1 MKFKFKF
8 KFNDFLLHL
17 ATLTVILIS
26 IGLWVTVMTSDQ
38 RFSRISNESSS
49 QSSAS
54 LSTHYRNAQSFYAPG
69 QTYVFQNGVRYQV
82 HDAKR
87 NLPLKFVQYL
97 EKVKLGTIE
106 KMSTTAS
113 DYERLLADQNYIMF
127 AYPDQIN
134 FTVLLGKKQA
144 NSSLQFNRVFVPVKS
159 KTRYLYFGND
169 KGSRVYRVK
178 IKSGSFR
185 QLAKYVKSA
194 QDRQEV
200 SFLHLKKL
208 YVPFYAKEIKA
219 KEYSYLISYQSSSY
233 YASRLLGSSY
243 RKSVAK
249 NGRTVYTAGYS
260 KRLQIPKEGKSNDH
274 QYLYQNYLTS
284 QERTVTQEMLESA
297 AYVKQLGLAEQDLR
311 FFESSGKTV
320 SYINYIEGYPI
331 FANDALAQTQ
341 VTMGTE
347 SVRVAFTSI
356 NLQIPIPYDGHVK
369 TLPKTATLLKELN
382 SIGIKESEIEKITIG
397 YHIQADKKR
406 SDLITLV
413 PTYFIKVG
421 GSWNSLAGWKKIKAE
436 NTDLLMEGSSS
447 SSSSYSSSSYS
458 SNESSSE
465 ANSSASSS
473 VSQAGSQAPA
483 SSQEAYSSS
492 RSQPAAESSSS
503 SSSTSSSSAVSAS
516 SASSKE
522 GEK

>member
-17 ATLTVILIS
+17 TTLTVILIS

-54 LSTHYRNAQSFYAPG
+54 LSTHYRNVQSFYAPG

-113 DYERLLADQNYIMF
+113 DYEKLLADQNYIMF

-134 FTVLLGKKQA
+134 FTVLLGKKQI

-169 KGSRVYRVK
+169 SGSRVYRLK
-178 IKSGSFR
+178 IKSGSFQ

-194 QDRQEV
+194 QDKQEV

-208 YVPFYAKEIKA
+208 YVPFYSKA
-219 KEYSYLISYQSSSY
+219 VKVKEYSYLISYQSSSY

-243 RKSVAK
+243 RKTVAK
-249 NGRTVYTAGYS
+249 NGHTVYTAGYS
-260 KRLQIPKEGKSNDH
+260 KRLQVPKEGKSSDH
-274 QYLYQNYLTS
+274 QYLYQSYLTS
-284 QERTVTQEMLESA
+284 QQRPATQRMLEGA

-331 FANDALAQTQ
+331 FANDTLAQTK
-341 VTMGTE
+341 VTIGTE
-347 SVRVAFTSI
+347 SVSVAFSSI

-369 TLPKTATLLKELN
+369 TLPKTATLLKEMN
-382 SIGIKESEIEKITIG
+382 SIGIKESEIEKIAIG

-421 GSWNSLAGWKKIKAE
+421 GSWNSLAGWKKAKLE
-436 NTDLLMEGSSS
+436 NTDLLMGGSSF
-447 SSSSYSSSSYS
+447 SSSSYSSSSS
-458 SNESSSE
+458 SSSESSSE
-465 ANSSASSS
+465 ASSSASSS
-473 VSQAGSQAPA
+473 VSQAPA
-483 SSQEAYSSS
+483 SGQEAYSSS
-492 RSQPAAESSSS
+492 RSQPATESSSS
-503 SSSTSSSSAVSAS
+503 SSSSSSAVSAS
-516 SASSKE
+516 SASSEE

>member
-17 ATLTVILIS
+17 TTLTVILIS

-54 LSTHYRNAQSFYAPG
+54 LSTHYRNVQSFYAPG
-69 QTYVFQNGVRYQV
+69 QTYVFQSGVRYQV

-113 DYERLLADQNYIMF
+113 DYEKLLADQNYIMF

-134 FTVLLGKKQA
+134 FTVLLGKKQT

-169 KGSRVYRVK
+169 SGSRVYRLK
-178 IKSGSFR
+178 IKSGSFQ

-194 QDRQEV
+194 QDKQEV

-208 YVPFYAKEIKA
+208 YVPFYSKA
-219 KEYSYLISYQSSSY
+219 VKVKEYSYLISYQSSSY

-243 RKSVAK
+243 RKTVAK
-249 NGRTVYTAGYS
+249 NGHTVYTAGYS
-260 KRLQIPKEGKSNDH
+260 KRLQVPKEGKSSDH
-274 QYLYQNYLTS
+274 QYLYQSYLTS
-284 QERTVTQEMLESA
+284 QQRPATQRMLEGA

-331 FANDALAQTQ
+331 FANDTLAQTK
-341 VTMGTE
+341 VTIGTE
-347 SVRVAFTSI
+347 SVSVAFSSI

-369 TLPKTATLLKELN
+369 TLPKTATLLKEMN
-382 SIGIKESEIEKITIG
+382 SIGIKESEIEKIAIG

-421 GSWNSLAGWKKIKAE
+421 GSWNSLAGWKKAKVE
-436 NTDLLMEGSSS
+436 NTDLLMGGSSF
-447 SSSSYSSSSYS
+447 SSSSYSSSSS
-458 SNESSSE
+458 SSSESSSE
-465 ANSSASSS
+465 ASSSASSS
-473 VSQAGSQAPA
+473 VSQAPA
-483 SSQEAYSSS
+483 SGQEAYSSS
-492 RSQPAAESSSS
+492 RSQPATESSSS
-503 SSSTSSSSAVSAS
+503 SSSSSSAVSAS
-516 SASSKE
+516 SASSEE

>member
-17 ATLTVILIS
+17 TTLTVILIS

-54 LSTHYRNAQSFYAPG
+54 LSTHYRNVQSFYAPG

-113 DYERLLADQNYIMF
+113 DYEKLLADQNYIMF

-134 FTVLLGKKQA
+134 FTALLGKKQI

-169 KGSRVYRVK
+169 SGSRVYRLK
-178 IKSGSFR
+178 IKSGSFQ

-194 QDRQEV
+194 QDKQEV

-208 YVPFYAKEIKA
+208 YVPFYSKA
-219 KEYSYLISYQSSSY
+219 VKVKEYSYLISYQSSSY

-243 RKSVAK
+243 RKTVAK
-249 NGRTVYTAGYS
+249 NGHTVYTAGYS
-260 KRLQIPKEGKSNDH
+260 KRLQVPKEGKSSDH
-274 QYLYQNYLTS
+274 QYLYQSYLTS
-284 QERTVTQEMLESA
+284 QQRPATQRMLEGA

-331 FANDALAQTQ
+331 FANDTLAQTK
-341 VTMGTE
+341 VTIGTE
-347 SVRVAFTSI
+347 SVSVAFSSI

-369 TLPKTATLLKELN
+369 TLPKTATLLKEMN
-382 SIGIKESEIEKITIG
+382 SIGIKESEIEKIAIG

-421 GSWNSLAGWKKIKAE
+421 GSWNSLAGWKKAKVE
-436 NTDLLMEGSSS
+436 NTDLLMGGSSF
-447 SSSSYSSSSYS
+447 SSSSYSSSSS
-458 SNESSSE
+458 ESSSE
-465 ANSSASSS
+465 ASSSASSS
-473 VSQAGSQAPA
+473 VSQAPA
-483 SSQEAYSSS
+483 SGQEAYSSS
-492 RSQPAAESSSS
+492 RSQPATESSSS
-503 SSSTSSSSAVSAS
+503 SSSLSSAVSAS
-516 SASSKE
+516 SASSEE

>member
-17 ATLTVILIS
+17 TTLTVILIS

-54 LSTHYRNAQSFYAPG
+54 LSTHYRNVQSFYAPG

-113 DYERLLADQNYIMF
+113 DYENLLADQNYIMF

-134 FTVLLGKKQA
+134 FTVLLGKKQI

-169 KGSRVYRVK
+169 SGSRVYRLK
-178 IKSGSFR
+178 IKSGSFQ

-194 QDRQEV
+194 QDKQEV

-208 YVPFYAKEIKA
+208 YVPFYSKA
-219 KEYSYLISYQSSSY
+219 VKVKEYSYLISYQSSSY

-243 RKSVAK
+243 RKTVAK
-249 NGRTVYTAGYS
+249 NGHTVYTAGYS
-260 KRLQIPKEGKSNDH
+260 KRLQVPKEGKSSDH
-274 QYLYQNYLTS
+274 QYLYQSYLTS
-284 QERTVTQEMLESA
+284 QQRPATQRMLESA

-331 FANDALAQTQ
+331 FANDTLAQTK
-341 VTMGTE
+341 VTIGTE
-347 SVRVAFTSI
+347 SVSVAFSSI

-369 TLPKTATLLKELN
+369 TLPKTATLLKEMN
-382 SIGIKESEIEKITIG
+382 SIGIKESEIEKIAIG

-421 GSWNSLAGWKKIKAE
+421 GSWNSLAGWKKAKAE
-436 NTDLLMEGSSS
+436 NTDLLMGGSSF
-447 SSSSYSSSSYS
+447 SSSSYSSSSS
-458 SNESSSE
+458 SSSESSSE
-465 ANSSASSS
+465 ASSSASSS
-473 VSQAGSQAPA
+473 VSQAPA
-483 SSQEAYSSS
+483 SGQEAYSSS

-503 SSSTSSSSAVSAS
+503 SSSSSSAVSAS
-516 SASSKE
+516 SASSEE

>member
-17 ATLTVILIS
+17 TTLTVILIS

-54 LSTHYRNAQSFYAPG
+54 LSTHYRNVQSFYAPG

-113 DYERLLADQNYIMF
+113 DYEKLLADQNYIMF

-134 FTVLLGKKQA
+134 FTVLLGKKQI
-144 NSSLQFNRVFVPVKS
+144 NSSPQFNRVFVPVKS

-169 KGSRVYRVK
+169 SGSWVYRLK
-178 IKSGSFR
+178 IKSGSFQ

-194 QDRQEV
+194 QDKQEV

-208 YVPFYAKEIKA
+208 YVPFYSKA
-219 KEYSYLISYQSSSY
+219 VKVKEYSYLISYQSSSY

-243 RKSVAK
+243 RKTVAK
-249 NGRTVYTAGYS
+249 NGHTVYTAGYS
-260 KRLQIPKEGKSNDH
+260 KRLQVPKEGKSSDH
-274 QYLYQNYLTS
+274 QYLYQSYLTS
-284 QERTVTQEMLESA
+284 QQRPATQRMLEGA

-331 FANDALAQTQ
+331 FANDTLAQTK
-341 VTMGTE
+341 VTIGTE
-347 SVRVAFTSI
+347 SVSVAFSSI

-369 TLPKTATLLKELN
+369 TLPKTATLLKEMN
-382 SIGIKESEIEKITIG
+382 SIGIKESEIEKIAIG

-421 GSWNSLAGWKKIKAE
+421 GSWNSLAGWKKAKVE
-436 NTDLLMEGSSS
+436 NTDLLMGGSSF
-447 SSSSYSSSSYS
+447 SSSSYSSSSS
-458 SNESSSE
+458 SSSESSSE
-465 ANSSASSS
+465 ASSSASSS
-473 VSQAGSQAPA
+473 VSQAPA
-483 SSQEAYSSS
+483 SGQEAYSSS
-492 RSQPAAESSSS
+492 RSQPATESSSS
-503 SSSTSSSSAVSAS
+503 SSSSSSAVSAS
-516 SASSKE
+516 SASSEE

>member
-17 ATLTVILIS
+17 TTLTVILIS

-54 LSTHYRNAQSFYAPG
+54 LSTHYRNVQSFYAPG

-113 DYERLLADQNYIMF
+113 DYEKLLADQNYIMF

-134 FTVLLGKKQA
+134 FTVLLGKKQI

-169 KGSRVYRVK
+169 SGSRVYRLK
-178 IKSGSFR
+178 IKSGSFQ

-194 QDRQEV
+194 QDKQEV

-208 YVPFYAKEIKA
+208 YVPFYSKA
-219 KEYSYLISYQSSSY
+219 VKVKEYSYLISYQSSSY

-243 RKSVAK
+243 RKTVAK
-249 NGRTVYTAGYS
+249 NGHTVYTAGYS
-260 KRLQIPKEGKSNDH
+260 KRLQVPKEGKSSDH
-274 QYLYQNYLTS
+274 QYLYQSYLTS
-284 QERTVTQEMLESA
+284 QQRPATQRMLEGA

-331 FANDALAQTQ
+331 FANDTLAQTK
-341 VTMGTE
+341 VTIGTE
-347 SVRVAFTSI
+347 SVSVAFSSI

-369 TLPKTATLLKELN
+369 TLPKTATLLKEMN
-382 SIGIKESEIEKITIG
+382 SIGIKESEIEKIAIG

-421 GSWNSLAGWKKIKAE
+421 GSWNSLAGWKKAKAE
-436 NTDLLMEGSSS
+436 NTDLLMGGSNF
-447 SSSSYSSSSYS
+447 SSSSYSSSSS
-458 SNESSSE
+458 SSSESSSE
-465 ANSSASSS
+465 ASSSASSS
-473 VSQAGSQAPA
+473 VSQAPA
-483 SSQEAYSSS
+483 SGQEAYSSS
-492 RSQPAAESSSS
+492 RSQPAAGSSSS
-503 SSSTSSSSAVSAS
+503 SSSSSSAVSAS
-516 SASSKE
+516 SASSEE

>member
-17 ATLTVILIS
+17 TTLTVILIS

-54 LSTHYRNAQSFYAPG
+54 LSTHYRNVQSFYAPG

-113 DYERLLADQNYIMF
+113 DYEKLLADQNYIMF

-134 FTVLLGKKQA
+134 FTVLLGKKQI

-169 KGSRVYRVK
+169 SGSRVYRLK
-178 IKSGSFR
+178 IKSGSFQ

-194 QDRQEV
+194 QDKQEV

-208 YVPFYAKEIKA
+208 YVPFYSKA
-219 KEYSYLISYQSSSY
+219 VKVKEYSYLISYQSSSY

-243 RKSVAK
+243 RKTVAK
-249 NGRTVYTAGYS
+249 NGHTVYTAGYS
-260 KRLQIPKEGKSNDH
+260 KRLQVPKEGKSSDH
-274 QYLYQNYLTS
+274 QYLYQSYLTS
-284 QERTVTQEMLESA
+284 QQRPATQRMLESA

-331 FANDALAQTQ
+331 FANDTLAQTK
-341 VTMGTE
+341 VTIGTE
-347 SVRVAFTSI
+347 SVSVAFSSI
-356 NLQIPIPYDGHVK
+356 NMQIPIPYDGHVK
-369 TLPKTATLLKELN
+369 TLPKTATLLKEMN
-382 SIGIKESEIEKITIG
+382 SIGIKESEIEKIAIG

-421 GSWNSLAGWKKIKAE
+421 GSWNSLAGWKKAKAE
-436 NTDLLMEGSSS
+436 NTDLLMGGSSF
-447 SSSSYSSSSYS
+447 SSSSYSSSSS
-458 SNESSSE
+458 SSSESSSE
-465 ANSSASSS
+465 ASSSASSS
-473 VSQAGSQAPA
+473 VSQAPA
-483 SSQEAYSSS
+483 SGQEAYSSS

-503 SSSTSSSSAVSAS
+503 SSSSSSAVSAS
-516 SASSKE
+516 SASSEE

>member
-17 ATLTVILIS
+17 TTLTVILIS

-54 LSTHYRNAQSFYAPG
+54 LSTHYRNVQSFYAPG

-113 DYERLLADQNYIMF
+113 DYEKLLADQNYIMF

-134 FTVLLGKKQA
+134 FTVLLGKKQI
-144 NSSLQFNRVFVPVKS
+144 NSSLQFNRVFVPVKR

-169 KGSRVYRVK
+169 SGSRVYRLK
-178 IKSGSFR
+178 IKSGSFQ

-194 QDRQEV
+194 QDKQEV

-208 YVPFYAKEIKA
+208 YVPFYSKA
-219 KEYSYLISYQSSSY
+219 VKVKEYSYLISYQSSSY

-243 RKSVAK
+243 RKTVAK
-249 NGRTVYTAGYS
+249 NGHTVYTAGYS
-260 KRLQIPKEGKSNDH
+260 KRLQVPKEGKSSDH
-274 QYLYQNYLTS
+274 QYLYQSYLTS
-284 QERTVTQEMLESA
+284 QQRPATQRMLESA

-331 FANDALAQTQ
+331 FANDTLAQTK
-341 VTMGTE
+341 VTIGTE
-347 SVRVAFTSI
+347 SVSVAFSSI

-369 TLPKTATLLKELN
+369 TLPKTATLLKEMN
-382 SIGIKESEIEKITIG
+382 SIGIKESKIEKIAIG

-421 GSWNSLAGWKKIKAE
+421 GSWNSLAGWKKAKAE
-436 NTDLLMEGSSS
+436 NTDLLMGGSSF
-447 SSSSYSSSSYS
+447 SSSSYSSSSS
-458 SNESSSE
+458 SSSESSSE
-465 ANSSASSS
+465 ASSSASSS
-473 VSQAGSQAPA
+473 VSQAPA
-483 SSQEAYSSS
+483 SGQEAYSSS

-503 SSSTSSSSAVSAS
+503 SSSSSSAVSAS
-516 SASSKE
+516 SASSEE

>member
-17 ATLTVILIS
+17 TTLTVILIS

-54 LSTHYRNAQSFYAPG
+54 LSTHYRNVQSFYAPG

-113 DYERLLADQNYIMF
+113 DYEKLLADQNYIMF

-134 FTVLLGKKQA
+134 FTVLLGKKQI

-169 KGSRVYRVK
+169 SGSRVYRLK
-178 IKSGSFR
+178 IKSGSFK

-194 QDRQEV
+194 QDKQEV

-208 YVPFYAKEIKA
+208 YVPFYSKA
-219 KEYSYLISYQSSSY
+219 VKVKEYSYLISYQSSSY

-243 RKSVAK
+243 RKTVAK
-249 NGRTVYTAGYS
+249 NGHTVYTAGYS
-260 KRLQIPKEGKSNDH
+260 KRLQVPKEGKSSDH
-274 QYLYQNYLTS
+274 QYLYQSYLTS
-284 QERTVTQEMLESA
+284 QQRPATQRMLEGA

-331 FANDALAQTQ
+331 FANDTLAQTK
-341 VTMGTE
+341 VTIGTE
-347 SVRVAFTSI
+347 SVSVAFSSI

-369 TLPKTATLLKELN
+369 TLPKTATLLKEMN
-382 SIGIKESEIEKITIG
+382 SIGIKESEIEKIAIG

-421 GSWNSLAGWKKIKAE
+421 GSWNSLAGWKKAKVE
-436 NTDLLMEGSSS
+436 NTDLLMGGSSF
-447 SSSSYSSSSYS
+447 SSSSYSSSSS
-458 SNESSSE
+458 SSSESSSE
-465 ANSSASSS
+465 ASSSASSS
-473 VSQAGSQAPA
+473 VSQAPA
-483 SSQEAYSSS
+483 SGQEAYSSS
-492 RSQPAAESSSS
+492 RSQPATESSSS
-503 SSSTSSSSAVSAS
+503 SSSSSSAVSAS
-516 SASSKE
+516 SASSEE

>member
-17 ATLTVILIS
+17 TTLTVILIS

-54 LSTHYRNAQSFYAPG
+54 LSTHYRNVQSFYAPG

-113 DYERLLADQNYIMF
+113 DYEKLLADQNYIMF

-134 FTVLLGKKQA
+134 FTVLLGKKQI

-169 KGSRVYRVK
+169 SGSRVYRLK
-178 IKSGSFR
+178 IKSGSFQ

-194 QDRQEV
+194 QDKQEV

-208 YVPFYAKEIKA
+208 YMPFYSKA
-219 KEYSYLISYQSSSY
+219 VKVKEYSYLISYQSSSY

-243 RKSVAK
+243 RKTVAK
-249 NGRTVYTAGYS
+249 NGHTVYTAGYS
-260 KRLQIPKEGKSNDH
+260 KRLQVPKEGKSSDH
-274 QYLYQNYLTS
+274 QYLYQSYLTS
-284 QERTVTQEMLESA
+284 QQRPATQRMLEGA

-331 FANDALAQTQ
+331 FANDTLAQTK
-341 VTMGTE
+341 VTIGTE
-347 SVRVAFTSI
+347 SVSVAFSSI

-369 TLPKTATLLKELN
+369 TLPKTATLLKEMN
-382 SIGIKESEIEKITIG
+382 SIGIKESEIEKIAIG

-421 GSWNSLAGWKKIKAE
+421 GSWNSLAGWKKAKVE
-436 NTDLLMEGSSS
+436 NTDLLMGGSSF
-447 SSSSYSSSSYS
+447 SSSSYSSSSS
-458 SNESSSE
+458 SSSE
-465 ANSSASSS
+465 ASSSASSS
-473 VSQAGSQAPA
+473 VSQAPA
-483 SSQEAYSSS
+483 SGQEAYSSS
-492 RSQPAAESSSS
+492 RSQPATESSSS
-503 SSSTSSSSAVSAS
+503 SSSSSSAVSAS
-516 SASSKE
+516 SASSEE

>member
-17 ATLTVILIS
+17 TTLTVILIS

-49 QSSAS
+49 QGSAS
-54 LSTHYRNAQSFYAPG
+54 LSTHYRNVQSFYAPG

-113 DYERLLADQNYIMF
+113 DYEKLLADQNYIMF

-134 FTVLLGKKQA
+134 FTVLLGKKQI

-169 KGSRVYRVK
+169 SGSRVYRLK
-178 IKSGSFR
+178 IKSGSFQ

-194 QDRQEV
+194 QDKQEV

-208 YVPFYAKEIKA
+208 YVPFYSKA
-219 KEYSYLISYQSSSY
+219 VKVKEYSYLISYQSSSY

-243 RKSVAK
+243 RKTVAK
-249 NGRTVYTAGYS
+249 NGHTVYTAGYS
-260 KRLQIPKEGKSNDH
+260 KRLQVPKEGKSSDH
-274 QYLYQNYLTS
+274 QYLYQSYLTS
-284 QERTVTQEMLESA
+284 QQRPATQRMLEGA

-331 FANDALAQTQ
+331 FANDTLAQTK
-341 VTMGTE
+341 VTIGTE
-347 SVRVAFTSI
+347 SVSVAFSSI

-369 TLPKTATLLKELN
+369 TLPKTATLLKEMN
-382 SIGIKESEIEKITIG
+382 SIGIKESEIEKIAIG

-421 GSWNSLAGWKKIKAE
+421 GSWNSLAGWKKAKLE
-436 NTDLLMEGSSS
+436 NTDLLMGGSSF
-447 SSSSYSSSSYS
+447 SSSSYSSSSS
-458 SNESSSE
+458 SSSESSSE
-465 ANSSASSS
+465 ASSSASSS
-473 VSQAGSQAPA
+473 VSQAPA
-483 SSQEAYSSS
+483 SGQEAYSSS
-492 RSQPAAESSSS
+492 RSQPATESSSS
-503 SSSTSSSSAVSAS
+503 SSSSSSAVSAS
-516 SASSKE
+516 SASSEE

>member
-17 ATLTVILIS
+17 TTLTVILIS

-54 LSTHYRNAQSFYAPG
+54 LSTHYRNVQSFYAPG

-113 DYERLLADQNYIMF
+113 DYEKLLADQNYIMF

-134 FTVLLGKKQA
+134 FTVLLGKKQI

-169 KGSRVYRVK
+169 SGSPVYRLK
-178 IKSGSFR
+178 IKSGSFQ

-194 QDRQEV
+194 QDKQEV

-208 YVPFYAKEIKA
+208 YVPFYSKA
-219 KEYSYLISYQSSSY
+219 VKVKEYSYLISYQSSSY

-243 RKSVAK
+243 RKTVAK
-249 NGRTVYTAGYS
+249 NGHTVYTAGYS
-260 KRLQIPKEGKSNDH
+260 KRLQVPKEGKSSDH
-274 QYLYQNYLTS
+274 QYLYQSYLTS
-284 QERTVTQEMLESA
+284 QQRPATQRMLEGA

-331 FANDALAQTQ
+331 FANDTLAQTK
-341 VTMGTE
+341 VTIGTE
-347 SVRVAFTSI
+347 SVSVAFSSI

-369 TLPKTATLLKELN
+369 TLPKTATLLKEMN
-382 SIGIKESEIEKITIG
+382 SIGIKESEIEKIAIG

-421 GSWNSLAGWKKIKAE
+421 GSWNSLAGWKKAKVE
-436 NTDLLMEGSSS
+436 NTDLLMGGSSF
-447 SSSSYSSSSYS
+447 SSSSYSSSSS
-458 SNESSSE
+458 SSSESSSE
-465 ANSSASSS
+465 ASSSASSS
-473 VSQAGSQAPA
+473 VSQAPA
-483 SSQEAYSSS
+483 SGQEAYSSS
-492 RSQPAAESSSS
+492 RSQPATESSSS
-503 SSSTSSSSAVSAS
+503 SSSSSSAVSAS
-516 SASSKE
+516 SASSEE

>member
-17 ATLTVILIS
+17 TTLTVILIS

-54 LSTHYRNAQSFYAPG
+54 LSTHYRNVQSFYAPG

-113 DYERLLADQNYIMF
+113 DYEKLLADQNYIMF

-134 FTVLLGKKQA
+134 FTVLLGKKQI

-169 KGSRVYRVK
+169 SGSRVYRLK
-178 IKSGSFR
+178 IKSGSFQ

-194 QDRQEV
+194 QDKQEV

-208 YVPFYAKEIKA
+208 YVPFYSKA
-219 KEYSYLISYQSSSY
+219 VKVKEYSYLISYQSSSY

-243 RKSVAK
+243 RKTVAK
-249 NGRTVYTAGYS
+249 NGHTVYTAGYS
-260 KRLQIPKEGKSNDH
+260 KRLQVPKEGKSSDH
-274 QYLYQNYLTS
+274 QYLYQSYLTS
-284 QERTVTQEMLESA
+284 QQRPATQRMLEGA

-331 FANDALAQTQ
+331 FANDTLAQTK
-341 VTMGTE
+341 VTIGTE
-347 SVRVAFTSI
+347 SVSVAFSSI

-369 TLPKTATLLKELN
+369 TLPKTATLLKEMN
-382 SIGIKESEIEKITIG
+382 SIGIKESEIEKIAIG

-421 GSWNSLAGWKKIKAE
+421 GSWNSLAGWKKAKVE
-436 NTDLLMEGSSS
+436 NTDLLMGGSSL
-447 SSSSYSSSSYS
+447 SSSSYSSSSS
-458 SNESSSE
+458 SSSESSSE
-465 ANSSASSS
+465 VSSSASSS
-473 VSQAGSQAPA
+473 VSQAPA
-483 SSQEAYSSS
+483 SGQEAYSSS
-492 RSQPAAESSSS
+492 RSQPATESSSS
-503 SSSTSSSSAVSAS
+503 SSSSSSAVSAS
-516 SASSKE
+516 SASSEE

>member
-17 ATLTVILIS
+17 TTLTVILIS

-54 LSTHYRNAQSFYAPG
+54 LSTHYRNVQSFYAPG

-113 DYERLLADQNYIMF
+113 DYEKLLADQNYIMF

-134 FTVLLGKKQA
+134 FTVLLGKKQI

-169 KGSRVYRVK
+169 SGSRVYRLK
-178 IKSGSFR
+178 IKSGSFQ

-194 QDRQEV
+194 QDKQEV
-200 SFLHLKKL
+200 SFLHLEKL
-208 YVPFYAKEIKA
+208 YVPFYSKA
-219 KEYSYLISYQSSSY
+219 VKVKEYSYLISYQSSSY

-243 RKSVAK
+243 RKTVAK
-249 NGRTVYTAGYS
+249 NGHTVYTAGYS
-260 KRLQIPKEGKSNDH
+260 KRLQVPKEGKSSDH
-274 QYLYQNYLTS
+274 QYLYQSYLTS
-284 QERTVTQEMLESA
+284 QQRPATQRMLEGA

-331 FANDALAQTQ
+331 FANDTLAQTK
-341 VTMGTE
+341 VTIGTE
-347 SVRVAFTSI
+347 SVSVAFSSI

-369 TLPKTATLLKELN
+369 TLPKTATLLKEMN
-382 SIGIKESEIEKITIG
+382 SIGIKESEIEKIAIG

-421 GSWNSLAGWKKIKAE
+421 GSWNSLAGWKKAKAE
-436 NTDLLMEGSSS
+436 NTDLLMGGSSF
-447 SSSSYSSSSYS
+447 SSSSYSSSSS
-458 SNESSSE
+458 SSSESSSE
-465 ANSSASSS
+465 ASSSASSS
-473 VSQAGSQAPA
+473 VSQAPA
-483 SSQEAYSSS
+483 SGQEAYSSS
-492 RSQPAAESSSS
+492 RSQPATESSSS
-503 SSSTSSSSAVSAS
+503 SSSSSSAVSAS
-516 SASSKE
+516 SASSEE

>member
-17 ATLTVILIS
+17 TTLTVILIS

-49 QSSAS
+49 QGSAS
-54 LSTHYRNAQSFYAPG
+54 LSTHYRNVQSFYAPG

-113 DYERLLADQNYIMF
+113 DYEKLLADQNYIMF

-134 FTVLLGKKQA
+134 FTVLLGKKQT

-169 KGSRVYRVK
+169 SGSRVYRLK
-178 IKSGSFR
+178 IKSGSFQ

-194 QDRQEV
+194 QDKQEV

-208 YVPFYAKEIKA
+208 YVPFYSKA
-219 KEYSYLISYQSSSY
+219 VKVKEYSYLISYQSSSY

-243 RKSVAK
+243 RKTVAK
-249 NGRTVYTAGYS
+249 NGHTVYTAGYS
-260 KRLQIPKEGKSNDH
+260 KRLQVPKEGKSSDH
-274 QYLYQNYLTS
+274 QYLYNSYLTS
-284 QERTVTQEMLESA
+284 QQRPATQRMLEGA

-331 FANDALAQTQ
+331 FANDTLAQTK
-341 VTMGTE
+341 VTIGTE
-347 SVRVAFTSI
+347 SVSVAFSSI

-369 TLPKTATLLKELN
+369 TLPKTATLLKEMN
-382 SIGIKESEIEKITIG
+382 SIGIKESEIEKIAIG

-421 GSWNSLAGWKKIKAE
+421 GSWNSLAGWKKAKVE
-436 NTDLLMEGSSS
+436 NTDLLMGGSSF
-447 SSSSYSSSSYS
+447 SSSSYSSSSS
-458 SNESSSE
+458 SSSESSSE
-465 ANSSASSS
+465 ASSSASSS
-473 VSQAGSQAPA
+473 VSQAPA
-483 SSQEAYSSS
+483 SGQEAYSSS

-503 SSSTSSSSAVSAS
+503 SSSSSSAVSAS
-516 SASSKE
+516 SASSEE

>member
-54 LSTHYRNAQSFYAPG
+54 LSTHYRNVQSFYAPG

-113 DYERLLADQNYIMF
+113 DYEKLLADQNYIMF

-134 FTVLLGKKQA
+134 FTVLLGKKQT

-169 KGSRVYRVK
+169 SGSRVYRLK
-178 IKSGSFR
+178 IKSGSFQ

-194 QDRQEV
+194 QDKQEV

-208 YVPFYAKEIKA
+208 YVPFYSKA
-219 KEYSYLISYQSSSY
+219 VKVKEYSYLISYQSSSY

-243 RKSVAK
+243 RKTVAK
-249 NGRTVYTAGYS
+249 NGHTVYTAGYS
-260 KRLQIPKEGKSNDH
+260 KRLQVPKEGKSSDH
-274 QYLYQNYLTS
+274 QYLYNSYLTS
-284 QERTVTQEMLESA
+284 QQRPATQRMLEGA

-331 FANDALAQTQ
+331 FANDTLAQTK
-341 VTMGTE
+341 VTIGTE
-347 SVRVAFTSI
+347 SVSVAFSSI

-369 TLPKTATLLKELN
+369 TLPKTATLLKEMN
-382 SIGIKESEIEKITIG
+382 SIGIKESEIEKIAIG

-421 GSWNSLAGWKKIKAE
+421 GSWNSLAGWKKAKLE
-436 NTDLLMEGSSS
+436 NTDLLMGGSSF
-447 SSSSYSSSSYS
+447 SSSSYSSSSS
-458 SNESSSE
+458 SSSESSSE
-465 ANSSASSS
+465 ASSSASSS
-473 VSQAGSQAPA
+473 VSQAPA
-483 SSQEAYSSS
+483 SGQEAYSSS
-492 RSQPAAESSSS
+492 RSQPATESSSS
-503 SSSTSSSSAVSAS
+503 SSSSSSAVSAS
-516 SASSKE
+516 SASSEE

>member
-17 ATLTVILIS
+17 TTLTVILIS

-54 LSTHYRNAQSFYAPG
+54 LSTHYRNVQSFYAPG

-113 DYERLLADQNYIMF
+113 DYEKLLADQNYIMF

-134 FTVLLGKKQA
+134 FTVLLGKKQI

-169 KGSRVYRVK
+169 SGSRVYRLK
-178 IKSGSFR
+178 IKSGSFQ

-194 QDRQEV
+194 QDKQEV

-208 YVPFYAKEIKA
+208 YVPFYSKA
-219 KEYSYLISYQSSSY
+219 VKVKEYSYLISYQSSSY

-243 RKSVAK
+243 RKTVAK
-249 NGRTVYTAGYS
+249 NGHTVYTAGYS
-260 KRLQIPKEGKSNDH
+260 KRLQVPKEGKSSDH
-274 QYLYQNYLTS
+274 QYLYQSYLTS
-284 QERTVTQEMLESA
+284 QQRPATQRMLEGA

-331 FANDALAQTQ
+331 FANDTLAQTK
-341 VTMGTE
+341 VTIGTE
-347 SVRVAFTSI
+347 SVSVAFSSI

-369 TLPKTATLLKELN
+369 TLPKTATLLKEMN
-382 SIGIKESEIEKITIG
+382 SIGIKESEIEKIAIG

-421 GSWNSLAGWKKIKAE
+421 GSWNSLAGWKKAKAE
-436 NTDLLMEGSSS
+436 NTDLLMGGSSF
-447 SSSSYSSSSYS
+447 SSSSYSSSIS
-458 SNESSSE
+458 SSSESSSE
-465 ANSSASSS
+465 VSSSASSS
-473 VSQAGSQAPA
+473 VSQAPA
-483 SSQEAYSSS
+483 SGQEAYSSS
-492 RSQPAAESSSS
+492 RSQPATESSSS
-503 SSSTSSSSAVSAS
+503 SSSSSSAVSAS
-516 SASSKE
+516 SASSEE

>member
-17 ATLTVILIS
+17 TTLTVILIS

-54 LSTHYRNAQSFYAPG
+54 LSTHYRNVQSFYAPG

-113 DYERLLADQNYIMF
+113 DYEKLLADQNYIMF

-134 FTVLLGKKQA
+134 FTVLLGKKQI

-169 KGSRVYRVK
+169 SGSRVYRLK
-178 IKSGSFR
+178 IKSGSFQ

-194 QDRQEV
+194 QDKQEV

-208 YVPFYAKEIKA
+208 YVPFYSKA
-219 KEYSYLISYQSSSY
+219 VKVKEYSYLISYQSSSY

-243 RKSVAK
+243 RKTVAK
-249 NGRTVYTAGYS
+249 NGHTVYTAGYS
-260 KRLQIPKEGKSNDH
+260 KRLQVPKEGKSSDH
-274 QYLYQNYLTS
+274 QYLYQSYLTS
-284 QERTVTQEMLESA
+284 QQRPATQRMLEGA

-331 FANDALAQTQ
+331 FANDTLAQTK
-341 VTMGTE
+341 VTIGTE
-347 SVRVAFTSI
+347 SVSVAFSSI

-369 TLPKTATLLKELN
+369 TLPKTATLLKEMN
-382 SIGIKESEIEKITIG
+382 SIGIKESEIEKIAIG

-421 GSWNSLAGWKKIKAE
+421 GSWNSLAGWKKAKVE
-436 NTDLLMEGSSS
+436 NTDLLMGGSSF
-447 SSSSYSSSSYS
+447 SSSSYSSSSS
-458 SNESSSE
+458 SSSESSSE
-465 ANSSASSS
+465 ASSSASSS
-473 VSQAGSQAPA
+473 VSQAPA
-483 SSQEAYSSS
+483 SGQEAYSSS
-492 RSQPAAESSSS
+492 RSQPATESSSS
-503 SSSTSSSSAVSAS
+503 SSSSSSAVSAS
-516 SASSKE
+516 SASSEE

>member
-17 ATLTVILIS
+17 TTLTVILIS

-54 LSTHYRNAQSFYAPG
+54 LSTHYRNVQSFYAPG

-113 DYERLLADQNYIMF
+113 DYEKLLADQNYIMF

-134 FTVLLGKKQA
+134 FTVLLGKKQI

-169 KGSRVYRVK
+169 SGSRVYRLK
-178 IKSGSFR
+178 IKSGSFQ

-194 QDRQEV
+194 QDKQEV

-208 YVPFYAKEIKA
+208 YVPFYSKA
-219 KEYSYLISYQSSSY
+219 VKVKEYSYLISYQSSSY

-243 RKSVAK
+243 RKTVAK
-249 NGRTVYTAGYS
+249 NGHTVYTAGYS
-260 KRLQIPKEGKSNDH
+260 KRLQVPKEGKSSDH
-274 QYLYQNYLTS
+274 QYLYQSYLTS
-284 QERTVTQEMLESA
+284 QERPATQRMLEGA

-331 FANDALAQTQ
+331 FANDTLAQTK
-341 VTMGTE
+341 VTIGTE
-347 SVRVAFTSI
+347 SVSVAFSSI

-369 TLPKTATLLKELN
+369 TLPKTATLLKEMN
-382 SIGIKESEIEKITIG
+382 SIGIKESEIEKIAIG

-421 GSWNSLAGWKKIKAE
+421 GSWNSLAGWKKAKVE
-436 NTDLLMEGSSS
+436 NTDLLMGGSSF
-447 SSSSYSSSSYS
+447 SSSSYSSSSS
-458 SNESSSE
+458 SSSESSSE
-465 ANSSASSS
+465 ASSSASSS
-473 VSQAGSQAPA
+473 VSQAPA
-483 SSQEAYSSS
+483 SGQEAYSSS
-492 RSQPAAESSSS
+492 RSQPATESSSS
-503 SSSTSSSSAVSAS
+503 SSSSSSAVSAS
-516 SASSKE
+516 SASSEE

>member
-17 ATLTVILIS
+17 ATLAVILIS

-54 LSTHYRNAQSFYAPG
+54 LSTHYRNIQSFYAPG

-113 DYERLLADQNYIMF
+113 DYEKLLADQNYIMF

-134 FTVLLGKKQA
+134 FTVLLGKKQT

-169 KGSRVYRVK
+169 SGSRVYRLK
-178 IKSGSFR
+178 IKSGSFQ

-194 QDRQEV
+194 QDKQEV

-208 YVPFYAKEIKA
+208 YVPFYSKA
-219 KEYSYLISYQSSSY
+219 VKVKEYSYLISYQSSSY

-243 RKSVAK
+243 RKTVAK
-249 NGRTVYTAGYS
+249 NGHTVYTAGYS
-260 KRLQIPKEGKSNDH
+260 KRLQVPKEGKSSDH
-274 QYLYQNYLTS
+274 QYLYQSYLTS
-284 QERTVTQEMLESA
+284 QQRPATQRMLEGA

-331 FANDALAQTQ
+331 FANDTLAQTK
-341 VTMGTE
+341 VTIGTE
-347 SVRVAFTSI
+347 SVSVAFSSI

-369 TLPKTATLLKELN
+369 TLPKTATLLKEMT
-382 SIGIKESEIEKITIG
+382 SIGIKESEIEKIAIG

-421 GSWNSLAGWKKIKAE
+421 GSWNSLAGWKKAKLE
-436 NTDLLMEGSSS
+436 NTDLLMEGSSF
-447 SSSSYSSSSYS
+447 SSSSYSSSSS
-458 SNESSSE
+458 SSSESSSE
-465 ANSSASSS
+465 ASSSASSS
-473 VSQAGSQAPA
+473 VSQAPA
-483 SSQEAYSSS
+483 SGQEAYSSS
-492 RSQPAAESSSS
+492 RSQPATESSSS
-503 SSSTSSSSAVSAS
+503 SSSSSSAVSAS
-516 SASSKE
+516 SASSEE

>member
-17 ATLTVILIS
+17 TTLTVILIS

-54 LSTHYRNAQSFYAPG
+54 LSTHYRNVQSFYAPG

-113 DYERLLADQNYIMF
+113 DYEKLLADQNYIMF

-134 FTVLLGKKQA
+134 FTVLLGKKQT

-169 KGSRVYRVK
+169 SGSRVYRLK
-178 IKSGSFR
+178 IKSGSFQ

-194 QDRQEV
+194 QDKQEV

-208 YVPFYAKEIKA
+208 YVPFYSKA
-219 KEYSYLISYQSSSY
+219 VKVKEYSYLISYQSSSY

-243 RKSVAK
+243 RKTVAK
-249 NGRTVYTAGYS
+249 NGHTVYTAGYS
-260 KRLQIPKEGKSNDH
+260 KRLQVPKEGKSSDH
-274 QYLYQNYLTS
+274 QYLYQSYLTS
-284 QERTVTQEMLESA
+284 QQRPATQRMLEGA

-331 FANDALAQTQ
+331 FANDTLAQTK
-341 VTMGTE
+341 VTIGTE
-347 SVRVAFTSI
+347 SVSVAFSSI

-369 TLPKTATLLKELN
+369 TLPKTATLLKEMN
-382 SIGIKESEIEKITIG
+382 SIGIKESEIEKIAIG

-421 GSWNSLAGWKKIKAE
+421 GSWNSLAGWKKAKAE
-436 NTDLLMEGSSS
+436 NTDLLMGGSSF
-447 SSSSYSSSSYS
+447 SSSSYSSSSS
-458 SNESSSE
+458 SSSESSSE
-465 ANSSASSS
+465 ASSSASSS
-473 VSQAGSQAPA
+473 VSQAPA
-483 SSQEAYSSS
+483 SGQEAYSSS
-492 RSQPAAESSSS
+492 RSQPATESSSS
-503 SSSTSSSSAVSAS
+503 SSSSSSAVSAS
-516 SASSKE
+516 SASSEE

>member
-17 ATLTVILIS
+17 TTLTVILIS

-54 LSTHYRNAQSFYAPG
+54 LSTHYRNVQSFYAPG

-113 DYERLLADQNYIMF
+113 DYEKLLADQNYIMF

-134 FTVLLGKKQA
+134 FTVLLGKKQI

-169 KGSRVYRVK
+169 SGSRVYRLK
-178 IKSGSFR
+178 IKSGSFQ

-194 QDRQEV
+194 QDKQEV

-208 YVPFYAKEIKA
+208 YVPFYSKA
-219 KEYSYLISYQSSSY
+219 VKVKEYSYLISYQSSSY

-243 RKSVAK
+243 RKTVAK
-249 NGRTVYTAGYS
+249 NGHTVYTAGYS
-260 KRLQIPKEGKSNDH
+260 KRLQVPKEGKSSDH
-274 QYLYQNYLTS
+274 QYLYQSYLTS
-284 QERTVTQEMLESA
+284 QQRPATQRMLEGA

-331 FANDALAQTQ
+331 FANDTLAQTK
-341 VTMGTE
+341 VTIGTE
-347 SVRVAFTSI
+347 SVSVAFSSI

-369 TLPKTATLLKELN
+369 TLPKTATLLKEMN
-382 SIGIKESEIEKITIG
+382 SIGIKESEIEKIAIG

-421 GSWNSLAGWKKIKAE
+421 GSWNSLAGWKKAKAE
-436 NTDLLMEGSSS
+436 NTDLLMGGSSF
-447 SSSSYSSSSYS
+447 SSSSYSSSSS
-458 SNESSSE
+458 SSSESSSE
-465 ANSSASSS
+465 ASSSASSS
-473 VSQAGSQAPA
+473 VSQAPA
-483 SSQEAYSSS
+483 SGQEAYSSS

-503 SSSTSSSSAVSAS
+503 SSSSSSAVSAS
-516 SASSKE
+516 SASSEE

>member
-17 ATLTVILIS
+17 TTLTVILIS

-54 LSTHYRNAQSFYAPG
+54 LSTHYRNVQSFYAPG

-113 DYERLLADQNYIMF
+113 DYEKLLADQNYIMF

-134 FTVLLGKKQA
+134 FTVLLGKKQI

-169 KGSRVYRVK
+169 SGSRVYRLK
-178 IKSGSFR
+178 IKSGSFQ

-194 QDRQEV
+194 QDKQEV

-208 YVPFYAKEIKA
+208 YVPFYSKA
-219 KEYSYLISYQSSSY
+219 VKVKEYSYLISYQSSSY

-243 RKSVAK
+243 RKTVAK
-249 NGRTVYTAGYS
+249 NGHTVYTAGYS
-260 KRLQIPKEGKSNDH
+260 KRLQVPKEGKSSDH
-274 QYLYQNYLTS
+274 QYLYQSYLTS
-284 QERTVTQEMLESA
+284 QQRLATQRMLEGA

-331 FANDALAQTQ
+331 FANDTLAQTK
-341 VTMGTE
+341 VTIGTE
-347 SVRVAFTSI
+347 SVSVAFSSI

-369 TLPKTATLLKELN
+369 TLPKTATLLKEMN
-382 SIGIKESEIEKITIG
+382 SIGIKESEIEKIAIG

-421 GSWNSLAGWKKIKAE
+421 GSWNSLAGWKKAKAE
-436 NTDLLMEGSSS
+436 NTDLLMGGSSF
-447 SSSSYSSSSYS
+447 SSSSYSSSSS
-458 SNESSSE
+458 SSSESSSE
-465 ANSSASSS
+465 ASSSASSS
-473 VSQAGSQAPA
+473 VSQAPA
-483 SSQEAYSSS
+483 SGQEAYSSS
-492 RSQPAAESSSS
+492 RSQPATESSSS
-503 SSSTSSSSAVSAS
+503 SSSSSSAVSAS
-516 SASSKE
+516 SASSEE

>member
-54 LSTHYRNAQSFYAPG
+54 LSTHYRNVQSFYAPG
-69 QTYVFQNGVRYQV
+69 QTYVFQDGVRYQV

-113 DYERLLADQNYIMF
+113 DYEKLLADQNYIMF

-178 IKSGSFR
+178 IKSGSFQ

-284 QERTVTQEMLESA
+284 QERTA
-297 AYVKQLGLAEQDLR
+297 PRRCWK
-311 FFESSGKTV
+311 
-320 SYINYIEGYPI
+320 
-331 FANDALAQTQ
+331 
-341 VTMGTE
+341 
-347 SVRVAFTSI
+347 
-356 NLQIPIPYDGHVK
+356 
-369 TLPKTATLLKELN
+369 
-382 SIGIKESEIEKITIG
+382 
-397 YHIQADKKR
+397 
-406 SDLITLV
+406 V
-413 PTYFIKVG
+413 PP
-421 GSWNSLAGWKKIKAE
+421 
-436 NTDLLMEGSSS
+436 MSSS
-447 SSSSYSSSSYS
+447 WAWL
-458 SNESSSE
+458 NRTC
-465 ANSSASSS
+465 AFLK
-473 VSQAGSQAPA
+473 
-483 SSQEAYSSS
+483 
-492 RSQPAAESSSS
+492 AAARRCPT
-503 SSSTSSSSAVSAS
+503 STILKAIRFLPTTLWLRPR
-516 SASSKE
+516 
-522 GEK
+522 

>member
-17 ATLTVILIS
+17 TTLTVILIS

-54 LSTHYRNAQSFYAPG
+54 LSTHYRNVQSFYAPG

-113 DYERLLADQNYIMF
+113 DYEKLLADQNYIMF

-134 FTVLLGKKQA
+134 FTVLLGKKQI

-169 KGSRVYRVK
+169 SGSRVYRLK
-178 IKSGSFR
+178 IKSGSFQ

-194 QDRQEV
+194 QDKQEV

-208 YVPFYAKEIKA
+208 YVPFYSKA
-219 KEYSYLISYQSSSY
+219 VKVKEYSYLISYQSSSY

-243 RKSVAK
+243 RKTVAK
-249 NGRTVYTAGYS
+249 NGHTVYTAGYS
-260 KRLQIPKEGKSNDH
+260 KRLQVPKEGKSSDH
-274 QYLYQNYLTS
+274 QYLYQSYLTS
-284 QERTVTQEMLESA
+284 QQRPATQRMLEGA

-331 FANDALAQTQ
+331 FANDTLAQTK
-341 VTMGTE
+341 VTIGTE
-347 SVRVAFTSI
+347 SVSVAFSSI

-369 TLPKTATLLKELN
+369 TLPKTATLLKEMN
-382 SIGIKESEIEKITIG
+382 SIGIKESEIEKIAIG

-421 GSWNSLAGWKKIKAE
+421 GSWNSLAGWKKAKAE
-436 NTDLLMEGSSS
+436 NTDLLMGGSSF
-447 SSSSYSSSSYS
+447 SSSSYSSSSS
-458 SNESSSE
+458 SSSESSSE
-465 ANSSASSS
+465 ASSSASSS
-473 VSQAGSQAPA
+473 VSQAPA
-483 SSQEAYSSS
+483 SGQEAYSSS
-492 RSQPAAESSSS
+492 RSQPATESSSS
-503 SSSTSSSSAVSAS
+503 SSSSSSAVSAS
-516 SASSKE
+516 SASSEE

>member
-17 ATLTVILIS
+17 TTLTVILIS

-54 LSTHYRNAQSFYAPG
+54 LSTHYRNVQSFYAPG

-113 DYERLLADQNYIMF
+113 DYEKLLADQNYIMF

-134 FTVLLGKKQA
+134 FTVLLGKKQI

-169 KGSRVYRVK
+169 SGSQVYRLK
-178 IKSGSFR
+178 IKSGSFQ

-194 QDRQEV
+194 QDKQEV

-208 YVPFYAKEIKA
+208 YVPFYSKA
-219 KEYSYLISYQSSSY
+219 VKVKEYSYLISYQSSSY

-243 RKSVAK
+243 RKTVAK
-249 NGRTVYTAGYS
+249 NGHTVYTAGYS
-260 KRLQIPKEGKSNDH
+260 KRLQVPKEGKSSDH
-274 QYLYQNYLTS
+274 QYLYQSYLTS
-284 QERTVTQEMLESA
+284 QQRPATQRMLEGA

-331 FANDALAQTQ
+331 FANDTLAQTK
-341 VTMGTE
+341 VTIGTE
-347 SVRVAFTSI
+347 SVSVAFSSI

-369 TLPKTATLLKELN
+369 TLPKTATLLKEMN
-382 SIGIKESEIEKITIG
+382 SIGIKESEIEKIAIG

-421 GSWNSLAGWKKIKAE
+421 GSWNSLAGWKKAKAE
-436 NTDLLMEGSSS
+436 NTDLLMGGSSF
-447 SSSSYSSSSYS
+447 SSSSYSSSSS
-458 SNESSSE
+458 SSSESSSE
-465 ANSSASSS
+465 ASSSASSS
-473 VSQAGSQAPA
+473 VSQAPA
-483 SSQEAYSSS
+483 SGQEAYSSS
-492 RSQPAAESSSS
+492 RSQPATESSSS
-503 SSSTSSSSAVSAS
+503 SSSSSSAVSAS
-516 SASSKE
+516 SASSEE

>member
-17 ATLTVILIS
+17 ATLTVILVS

-54 LSTHYRNAQSFYAPG
+54 LSTHYRNVQTFYAPG
-69 QTYVFQNGVRYQV
+69 QTYVFQGGVRYQV

-97 EKVKLGTIE
+97 EKVKLGAIE
-106 KMSTTAS
+106 KVS
-113 DYERLLADQNYIMF
+113 DDSADYKKLLDDQNYIMF

-144 NSSLQFNRVFVPVKS
+144 NSSRQFNRVFLPVKS
-159 KTRYLYFGND
+159 KIRYLYFGND
-169 KGSRVYRVK
+169 SGSRVYRIK
-178 IKSGSFR
+178 IKSDSFQ
-185 QLAKYVKSA
+185 QLVKYVNSA
-194 QDRQEV
+194 QDKQEV

-208 YVPFYAKEIKA
+208 YVPFYAKAVKV
-219 KEYSYLISYQSSSY
+219 KEYSYLVSYQSSSY

-249 NGRTVYTAGYS
+249 NGHTAYTAGYS
-260 KRLQIPKEGKSNDH
+260 KRLQIPKEGKSSDH
-274 QYLYQNYLTS
+274 QYLYENYLTG
-284 QERTVTQEMLESA
+284 QERTATQRGLESA

-311 FFESSGKTV
+311 FFESSGKMV

-331 FANDALAQTQ
+331 FANDTLAQTQ

-347 SVRVAFTSI
+347 SVSVAFSSM

-369 TLPKTATLLKELN
+369 TLPKTATLLKELD
-382 SIGIKESEIEKITIG
+382 SIGIKESKIEKIAIG
-397 YHIQADKKR
+397 YHIQADKQR

-413 PTYFIKVG
+413 PTYFIKVD
-421 GSWNSLAGWKKIKAE
+421 GSWNSLAGWKKAKAE
-436 NTDLLMEGSSS
+436 NVDILINGFSSSSSSYASSSSSSQSSSESSS
-447 SSSSYSSSSYS
+447 SSSSSQVP
-458 SNESSSE
+458 
-465 ANSSASSS
+465 AN
-473 VSQAGSQAPA
+473 
-483 SSQEAYSSS
+483 SQEAYSSS
-492 RSQPAAESSSS
+492 RSQPASESSSS
-503 SSSTSSSSAVSAS
+503 SSSPSSSSAVSS
-516 SASSKE
+516 SSVSSEE

>member
-17 ATLTVILIS
+17 TTLTVILIS

-54 LSTHYRNAQSFYAPG
+54 LSTHYRNVQSFYAPG

-113 DYERLLADQNYIMF
+113 DYEKLLADQNYIMF

-134 FTVLLGKKQA
+134 FTVLLGKKQI

-169 KGSRVYRVK
+169 SGSRVYRLK
-178 IKSGSFR
+178 IKSGSFQ

-194 QDRQEV
+194 QDKQEV

-208 YVPFYAKEIKA
+208 YVPFYSKA
-219 KEYSYLISYQSSSY
+219 VKVKEYSYLISYQSSSY

-243 RKSVAK
+243 RKTVAK
-249 NGRTVYTAGYS
+249 NGHTVYTAGYS
-260 KRLQIPKEGKSNDH
+260 KRLQVPKEGKSSDH
-274 QYLYQNYLTS
+274 QYLYQSYLTS
-284 QERTVTQEMLESA
+284 QQRPATQRMLEGA

-331 FANDALAQTQ
+331 FANDTLAQTK
-341 VTMGTE
+341 VTIGTE
-347 SVRVAFTSI
+347 SVSVAFSSI

-369 TLPKTATLLKELN
+369 TLPKTATLLKEMN
-382 SIGIKESEIEKITIG
+382 SIGIKESEIEKIAIG

-421 GSWNSLAGWKKIKAE
+421 GSWNSLAGWKKAKME
-436 NTDLLMEGSSS
+436 NTDLLMEGSSF
-447 SSSSYSSSSYS
+447 SSSSYSSSSS
-458 SNESSSE
+458 SNSESSSE
-465 ANSSASSS
+465 ASSSASSS
-473 VSQAGSQAPA
+473 VSQAPA
-483 SSQEAYSSS
+483 SGQEAYSSS

-503 SSSTSSSSAVSAS
+503 SSSSSSAVSAS
-516 SASSKE
+516 SASSEE

>member
-17 ATLTVILIS
+17 TTLTVILIS

-54 LSTHYRNAQSFYAPG
+54 LSTHYRNVQSFYAPG

-106 KMSTTAS
+106 KMPITAS
-113 DYERLLADQNYIMF
+113 DYEKLLADQNYIMF

-134 FTVLLGKKQA
+134 FTVLLGKKQT

-169 KGSRVYRVK
+169 SGSRVYRLK
-178 IKSGSFR
+178 IKSGSFQ

-194 QDRQEV
+194 QDKQEV

-208 YVPFYAKEIKA
+208 YVPFYSKA
-219 KEYSYLISYQSSSY
+219 VKVKEYSYLISYQSSSY

-243 RKSVAK
+243 RKTVAK
-249 NGRTVYTAGYS
+249 NGHTVYMAGYS
-260 KRLQIPKEGKSNDH
+260 KRLQVPKEGKSSDH
-274 QYLYQNYLTS
+274 QYLYQSYLTS
-284 QERTVTQEMLESA
+284 QHRPATQRMLEGA

-331 FANDALAQTQ
+331 FANDTLAQTK
-341 VTMGTE
+341 VTIGTE
-347 SVRVAFTSI
+347 SVSVAFSSI

-369 TLPKTATLLKELN
+369 TLPKTATLLKEMN
-382 SIGIKESEIEKITIG
+382 NIGIKESEIEKIAIG

-421 GSWNSLAGWKKIKAE
+421 GSWNSLAGWKKAKVE
-436 NTDLLMEGSSS
+436 NTDLLMEGSSF
-447 SSSSYSSSSYS
+447 SSSSYSSSSS
-458 SNESSSE
+458 SSSESSSE
-465 ANSSASSS
+465 ASSSASSS
-473 VSQAGSQAPA
+473 VSQAPA
-483 SSQEAYSSS
+483 SGQEAYSSS

-503 SSSTSSSSAVSAS
+503 SSSSSSAVSAS
-516 SASSKE
+516 SASSEE